1 VGSPGT
7 TSIRRGTSLRT
18 PESTTEHTGVLG
30 WVFRSRR
37 TGRITLAQF
46 PNWPLGVWLL
56 ASAVMWLVQP
66 QGWVR
71 SVLVVMASAA
81 LAVWA
86 ADEAL
91 HGVNPFRRLLGVT
104 VFAWLVFS
112 LVRLG

>member
-1 VGSPGT
+1 LIAPET
-7 TSIRRGTSLRT
+7 TARNA
-18 PESTTEHTGVLG
+18 GVLG

-37 TGRITLAQF
+37 TGRITLVQV

-71 SVLVVMASAA
+71 GVLVVMAWAA
-81 LAVWA
+81 LGVWA

-91 HGVNPFRRLLGVT
+91 RGVNPIRRLLGVA
-104 VFAWLVFS
+104 VLGWLVLS
-112 LVRLG
+112 LV